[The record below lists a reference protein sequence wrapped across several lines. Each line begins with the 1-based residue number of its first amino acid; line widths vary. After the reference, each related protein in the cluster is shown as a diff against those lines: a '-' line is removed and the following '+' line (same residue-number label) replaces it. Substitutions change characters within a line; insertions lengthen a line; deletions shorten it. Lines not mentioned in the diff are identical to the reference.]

1 MHNSSRR
8 LSLCLLLAVLALVP
22 ACSYMLDAVAN
33 PDAPTFALEV
43 VPEGSGLRLSWD
55 ASGISTAKPDD
66 KDSLGQPRDW
76 EMLYGYYV
84 FAASETPY
92 DGYVLVGRLLNS
104 AVLSRTW
111 SSTVWSVSGNKM
123 VDVPVTVIPTGAPA
137 SQDLAN
143 TFFIDDM
150 YGYKYYRVAI
160 IVLERTV
167 TVKRDENDEK
177 LGTEIIYKLRSHDV
191 SGWGARP

>member
-1 MHNSSRR
+1 MRDSSQR
-8 LSLCLLLAVLALVP
+8 LSHCLLLALLAVVS

-43 VPEGSGLRLSWD
+43 APEGSGLRLSWA
-55 ASGISTAKPDD
+55 ASGITAAKPDD
-66 KDSLGQPRDW
+66 TDSLGREREW

-84 FAASETPY
+84 FAAFETPY

-104 AVLSRTW
+104 AVLSRAW
-111 SSTVWSVSGNKM
+111 SSTVWSVSGNKL
-123 VDVPVTVIPTGAPA
+123 VDVPVTVIPDGAPA

-143 TFFIDDM
+143 TFFIDDSS
-150 YGYKYYRVAI
+150 GYKYYRVAV

-167 TVKRDENDEK
+167 TDKRDENDEK
-177 LGTEIIYKLRSHDV
+177 LGMEIIYKLRSHDV